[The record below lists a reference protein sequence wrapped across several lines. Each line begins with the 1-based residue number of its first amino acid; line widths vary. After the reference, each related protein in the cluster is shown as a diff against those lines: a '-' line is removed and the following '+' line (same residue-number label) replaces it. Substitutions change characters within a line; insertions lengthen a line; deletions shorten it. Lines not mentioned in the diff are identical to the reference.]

1 MRELL
6 YTALD
11 IAIII
16 SAMELNC
23 REESQIIDSIWE
35 GEKAFFSPEYR
46 KNQKKFILDI
56 RYWLNYF
63 YEKPILDEEFPV
75 IQKDLIC
82 ADSTL
87 EETMY
92 VTDFS
97 NLDLFFKNIRIK
109 ILYGKGPDYIRLKL
123 RTLLKE
129 YGYQRRSKILL
140 EYINKCIWFYH
151 LEVTLRGGVPCS
163 IDSVGLD
170 RMLVFRVV

>member
-1 MRELL
+1 
-6 YTALD
+6 
-11 IAIII
+11 
-16 SAMELNC
+16 
-23 REESQIIDSIWE
+23 
-35 GEKAFFSPEYR
+35 
-46 KNQKKFILDI
+46 
-56 RYWLNYF
+56 
-63 YEKPILDEEFPV
+63 
-75 IQKDLIC
+75 
-82 ADSTL
+82 
-87 EETMY
+87 MY

-129 YGYQRRSKILL
+129 YGYQRRFKILL

-170 RMLVFRVV
+170 KMLVFRVV